1 MSKKRYHKDLT
12 QIEAHARTLGYHC
25 IAGLDEAGRGPLAGP
40 VVAAACII
48 PAAIQLDVDDSKQ
61 LKTEQREQLYA
72 EILSISKIDY
82 GIGIV
87 EHNVI
92 DAINILQASLKAMRL
107 ALSHLKQKP
116 DFLLVD
122 GLHLPT
128 QEIPGLPIVEGDSKV
143 RAIAAAS
150 ILAKVT
156 RDRLMC
162 EYHLQWPQY
171 GFDAH
176 KGYAVPAHLAAI
188 AKHGPC
194 PIHRLSFHP
203 FKTT

>member
-1 MSKKRYHKDLT
+1 MNLSHFET
-12 QIEAHARTLGYHC
+12 QIRTLGYHS

-48 PAAIQLDVDDSKQ
+48 PQSIVLLEIDDSKK
-61 LKTEQREQLYA
+61 LSAEKREELYA
-72 EILSISKIDY
+72 EIRSIPEIDY

-87 EHNVI
+87 ENLVI
-92 DAINILQASLKAMRL
+92 DSINILQATLAAMRL
-107 ALSHLKQKP
+107 ALKELEQTP

-128 QEIPGLPIVEGDSKV
+128 QDIEGLALIKGDGRVQS
-143 RAIAAAS
+143 IAAAS

-162 EYHLQWPQY
+162 KYHLKWPHY
-171 GFDAH
+171 GFNEH
-176 KGYAVPAHLAAI
+176 KGYGVPSHLEAI
-188 AKHGPC
+188 ARYGPC
-194 PIHRLSFHP
+194 PIHRLSFEP
-203 FKTT
+203 LKSIST